1 MSTTDLTLEE
11 QATNFATM
19 QHIARVNELLMVVVK
34 ELIDRGVRHDRSKLA
49 RPEVE
54 AFTAQTNNL
63 AGVTYGTPEYDAQKK
78 AIAPAIAHHYA
89 HNTHHPEHY
98 KNGIEDMN
106 LADIVEMFCD
116 WKAASERHTD
126 GNLRHSIE
134 KNADRF
140 RMSPQLVKIFEN
152 SVGLLEG

>member
-1 MSTTDLTLEE
+1 MTSDLTLEE

-19 QHIARVNELLMVVVK
+19 THIARVNELLMVMVK
-34 ELIDRGVRHDRSKLA
+34 GLIDRGVKHDRSKLE

-54 AFTAQTNNL
+54 AFTAQTKNL
-63 AGVTYGTPEYDAQKK
+63 AGVTYDSPEYHAQKK
-78 AIAPAIAHHYA
+78 AIEPAIRHHYA
-89 HNTHHPEHY
+89 NNTHHPEHY

-106 LADIVEMFCD
+106 LLDIVEMFCD

-152 SVGLLEG
+152 SVDLLEG